1 MPPHGYELNNLDN
14 DTLDAPN
21 VYQEDMSRQRYP
33 EPVFPVDSDEPV
45 SMPVELLS
53 DEARFKHANP
63 AYQSAVLHTT
73 SSDGHTTSSESHKDD
88 GECFYYNRFINGI
101 LKPCIIYYFCED
113 ST

>member
-21 VYQEDMSRQRYP
+21 VYQEDMSRQRYQ
-33 EPVFPVDSDEPV
+33 EPVFPAGSDEPV
-45 SMPVELLS
+45 SMPVEMLS

-73 SSDGHTTSSESHKDD
+73 TSDGHTTSSEGHKDD
-88 GECFYYNRFINGI
+88 GT
-101 LKPCIIYYFCED
+101 FCELLF
-113 ST
+113 

>member
-21 VYQEDMSRQRYP
+21 VYQEDMSRQRYQ
-33 EPVFPVDSDEPV
+33 EPVFPADSDEPV
-45 SMPVELLS
+45 SMPVEMLS

-73 SSDGHTTSSESHKDD
+73 TSDGHTTSSEGHIKDD
-88 GECFYYNRFINGI
+88 GTF
-101 LKPCIIYYFCED
+101 
-113 ST
+113 